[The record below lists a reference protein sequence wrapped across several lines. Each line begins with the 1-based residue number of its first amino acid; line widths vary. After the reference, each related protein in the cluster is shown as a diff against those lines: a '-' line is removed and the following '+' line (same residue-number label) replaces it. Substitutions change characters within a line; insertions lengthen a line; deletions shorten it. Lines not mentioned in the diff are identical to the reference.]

1 MLDFL
6 GAFSKAT
13 NVENLTN
20 NKKNKNSIKILKST
34 VIDIYGIIA
43 GVGGFFMALQ
53 FPGQAEQLY
62 VMAAVAVV
70 ALIIPGLVVYI
81 KNKS

>member
-20 NKKNKNSIKILKST
+20 NKKKKSIKILKST
-34 VIDIYGIIA
+34 VIDICGIIA

-62 VMAAVAVV
+62 VMAVVAVV